1 MSIRVGH
8 HGPGAVPSDDVSTL
22 LIGICG
28 GSGSGKSRLAHD
40 LAHSL
45 GRDRVS
51 ILPFDAYYRDLRDL
65 TTDERAQVNFDH
77 PDSLD
82 VELFAHHL
90 DGLARGL
97 DVSVPVYDFTRHRR
111 ADDLIILPAREIV
124 VAEGILLFAFPELV
138 ERFQIRVFRS
148 APVELR
154 FERRLARDVDERG
167 RSTESVKSQFEE
179 SVAPMHDEFVE
190 PSAVHAHRRVEH
202 TEPLEK
208 VVEELVGLVN
218 AARV

>member
-1 MSIRVGH
+1 M
-8 HGPGAVPSDDVSTL
+8 
-22 LIGICG
+22 
-28 GSGSGKSRLAHD
+28 
-40 LAHSL
+40 
-45 GRDRVS
+45 S

-65 TTDERAQVNFDH
+65 TIDERSQVNFDH

-124 VAEGILLFAFPELV
+124 IAEGILLFTFPELV
-138 ERFQIRVFRS
+138 ERFHIRVFRS
-148 APVELR
+148 APMDLR
-154 FERRLARDVDERG
+154 FERRLQRDVEERG
-167 RSTESVKSQFEE
+167 RSIESVRAQFEE
-179 SVAPMHDEFVE
+179 SVGPMHDAYVE
-190 PSAVHAHRRVEH
+190 PSAVHAHRVVGH
-202 TEPLEK
+202 TEPLPA
-208 VVEELVGLVN
+208 VVEELVLKVN